1 MPFLE
6 EGRIMKRLAGL
17 AAATLVA
24 CGAHAADQLKIGFL
38 STLSG
43 PAGGIGVEIRD
54 GFNLALKLAGGK
66 LGGLPTELVVADDT
80 LNPDT
85 GRQLAERML
94 KRDRVNLV
102 TGIVFSNVMLAVWPT
117 IEQAKVFY
125 VAPNATPTA
134 ITGKG
139 CSPYFFS
146 ASWPNEAHHEAAG
159 QFASSKGYKNAYLIA
174 PNYPAGKDALTGFKR
189 MYKGNVVAE
198 VYSKLNQLDYSAEL
212 AQIRAAHPEALYA
225 FLPGGMGINFIK
237 QFVAAGL
244 SKDIQLIVPGFV
256 SDQDVVR
263 AVGEPMLGLFDT
275 SQWAYDL
282 DNDANRKF
290 VSAFEKEY
298 KRIPTLYAEQGYTA
312 ALVIDQAVR
321 DAKGKV
327 EDEKA
332 FHAALMKAPERA
344 KTPRGQFKE
353 AANGTPIQDYYVRAL
368 VKDREGRIVNKKIA
382 TILHEHRDY
391 WAKDCN
397 MK

>member
-1 MPFLE
+1 
-6 EGRIMKRLAGL
+6 MKRRLATL
-17 AAATLVA
+17 AAAALVSFSA
-24 CGAHAADQLKIGFL
+24 GAANELKIGFL

-43 PAGGIGVEIRD
+43 PAGGIGIEIRD
-54 GFNLALKLAGGK
+54 GFNLALKLAGNK
-66 LGGLPTELVVADDT
+66 LGNLPTEVIFADDT

-85 GRQLAERML
+85 GRQLAERLL
-94 KRDRVNLV
+94 KRDRVNLM
-102 TGIVFSNVMLAVWPT
+102 TGIVFSNVMLAAWPT
-117 IEQAKVFY
+117 IQEAKVFY
-125 VAPNATPTA
+125 IAPNATPTS

-139 CSPYFFS
+139 CSPYFYS

-159 QFASSKGYKNAYLIA
+159 EFANSRGFKNIYLIA
-174 PNYPAGKDALTGFKR
+174 PNYPAGKDSLTGFKR

-212 AQIRAAHPEALYA
+212 AQIRAAKPDALYA

-244 SKDIQLIVPGFV
+244 SKDIQLVVPGFV

-263 AVGEPMLGLFDT
+263 AVGDPMLGLFDT
-275 SQWAYDL
+275 SHWAYDL

-290 VSAFEKEY
+290 VAEFEKEY
-298 KRIPTLYAEQGYTA
+298 KRIPSLFAEQGYTA
-312 ALVIDQAVR
+312 ALIIDQAVR

-344 KTPRGQFKE
+344 NTPRGHFKE

-368 VKDREGRIVNKKIA
+368 VKDRDGRIVNRKVN
-382 TILHEHRDY
+382 TILRQHRDY
-391 WAKDCN
+391 WAKDCS

>member
-1 MPFLE
+1 L
-6 EGRIMKRLAGL
+6 GL
-17 AAATLVA
+17 GAAMLIALSA
-24 CGAHAADQLKIGFL
+24 QAANELKIGFL

-43 PAGGIGVEIRD
+43 PAGGIGNEIRD

-66 LGGLPTELVVADDT
+66 LGALPTEVIFADDT

-85 GRQLAERML
+85 GKQLMERLL

-117 IEQAKVFY
+117 IEEAKIFY
-125 VAPNATPTA
+125 IAPNATPTSL
-134 ITGKG
+134 TGKG

-159 QFASSKGYKNAYLIA
+159 AFAQSKGFKNAYLIA

-189 MYKGNVVAE
+189 TYKGTIVNE
-198 VYSKLNQLDYSAEL
+198 FYSKLNQLDYSAEL
-212 AQIRAAHPEALYA
+212 AQIRAAKPDALYA

-244 SKDIQLIVPGFV
+244 SNEVQLIVPGFV

-282 DNDANRKF
+282 DNDANQKF
-290 VSAFEKEY
+290 VAEFQKEY

-312 ALVIDQAVR
+312 ALIIDQAVR

-327 EDEKA
+327 EDAKA
-332 FHAALMKAPERA
+332 FRAALMKAPERA
-344 KTPRGQFKE
+344 KTPRGKWKE

-368 VKDREGRIVNKKIA
+368 VKDREGRIVNRKIS
-382 TILHEHRDY
+382 TILKDHGDF
-391 WAKDCN
+391 WAKDCS

>member
-1 MPFLE
+1 MH
-6 EGRIMKRLAGL
+6 RKVAS
-17 AAATLVA
+17 AAIGALFA
-24 CGAHAADQLKIGFL
+24 FSAHAANELKIGFL

-43 PAGGIGVEIRD
+43 PAGAIGIEIRD
-54 GFNLALKLAGGK
+54 GFNLAVKNAGGK
-66 LGGLPTELVVADDT
+66 LGGLPTEVIFADDT

-85 GRQLAERML
+85 GRQLAERLL
-94 KRDRVNLV
+94 KRDRVNLM
-102 TGIVFSNVMLAVWPT
+102 TGVVFSNVMLAAWPT
-117 IEQAKVFY
+117 IHEAKVFY
-125 VAPNATPTA
+125 IAPNATPTS

-139 CSPYFFS
+139 CSPYFHS

-159 QFASSKGYKNAYLIA
+159 EFANSKGYKNTYLIA

-189 MYKGNVVAE
+189 MYKGNIVAE

-212 AQIRAAHPEALYA
+212 AQIRAAKPEALYA

-237 QFVAAGL
+237 QFVGSGL
-244 SKDIQLIVPGFV
+244 SKDIQLILPGFV

-263 AVGEPMLGLFDT
+263 AVGDPMLGLFDT
-275 SQWAYDL
+275 SHWAYDL

-290 VSAFEKEY
+290 VADFEKEY
-298 KRIPTLYAEQGYTA
+298 KRIPSLFAEQGYTA
-312 ALVIDQAVR
+312 ALIIDQAVR

-344 KTPRGQFKE
+344 NTPRGHFKE

-368 VKDREGRIVNKKIA
+368 VKDKEGRIVNRKIG
-382 TILHEHRDY
+382 TILKQHQDY
-391 WAKDCN
+391 WLKDCN

>member
-1 MPFLE
+1 MH
-6 EGRIMKRLAGL
+6 RKVAS
-17 AAATLVA
+17 AAIGALFA
-24 CGAHAADQLKIGFL
+24 LSAHAANELKIGFL

-43 PAGGIGVEIRD
+43 PAGAIGIEIRD
-54 GFNLALKLAGGK
+54 GFNLAVKNAGGK
-66 LGGLPTELVVADDT
+66 LGGLPTEVIFADDT

-85 GRQLAERML
+85 GRQLAERLL
-94 KRDRVNLV
+94 KRDRVNLM
-102 TGIVFSNVMLAVWPT
+102 TGVVFSNVMLAAWPT
-117 IEQAKVFY
+117 IHEAKVFY
-125 VAPNATPTA
+125 IAPNATPTS

-139 CSPYFFS
+139 CSPYFYS

-159 QFASSKGYKNAYLIA
+159 EFANSKGYKNTYLIA

-189 MYKGNVVAE
+189 MYKGNIVAE

-212 AQIRAAHPEALYA
+212 AQIRAAKPEALYA

-237 QFVAAGL
+237 QFNAAGL
-244 SKDIQLIVPGFV
+244 AKEVQLIVPGFAA
-256 SDQDVVR
+256 DQDIVR
-263 AVGEPMLGLFDT
+263 AVGDPMVGLFDT
-275 SQWAYDL
+275 SHWAYDL

-290 VSAFEKEY
+290 VAEFEKEY
-298 KRIPTLYAEQGYTA
+298 KRIPSLFAEQGYTA

-344 KTPRGQFKE
+344 NTPRGHFKE

-368 VKDREGRIVNKKIA
+368 VKDKEGRIVNRKIG
-382 TILHEHRDY
+382 TILKQHQDY
-391 WAKDCN
+391 WLKDCS

>member
-1 MPFLE
+1 MH
-6 EGRIMKRLAGL
+6 RKLAS
-17 AAATLVA
+17 AAIGALFA
-24 CGAHAADQLKIGFL
+24 FSAHAANELKIGFL

-43 PAGGIGVEIRD
+43 PAGAIGIEIRD
-54 GFNLALKLAGGK
+54 GFNLAVKNAGGK
-66 LGGLPTELVVADDT
+66 LGGLPTEVIFADDT

-85 GRQLAERML
+85 GRQLAERLL
-94 KRDRVNLV
+94 KRDRVNLM

-117 IEQAKVFY
+117 VHEAKVFY
-125 VAPNATPTA
+125 IAPNATPTS

-139 CSPYFFS
+139 CSPYFYS

-159 QFASSKGYKNAYLIA
+159 EFANSKGYKNTYLIA

-189 MYKGNVVAE
+189 MYKGNIVAE

-212 AQIRAAHPEALYA
+212 AQIRAAKPEALYA

-237 QFVAAGL
+237 QFVGSGL
-244 SKDIQLIVPGFV
+244 SKDIQLILPGFV

-263 AVGEPMLGLFDT
+263 AVGDPMLGLFDT
-275 SQWAYDL
+275 SHWAYDL

-290 VSAFEKEY
+290 VADFEKEY
-298 KRIPTLYAEQGYTA
+298 KRIPSLFAEQGYTA
-312 ALVIDQAVR
+312 ALIIDQAVR

-344 KTPRGQFKE
+344 NTPRGHFKE

-368 VKDREGRIVNKKIA
+368 VKDKEGRIVNRKIG
-382 TILHEHRDY
+382 TILKQHQDY
-391 WAKDCN
+391 WLKDCN

>member
-1 MPFLE
+1 
-6 EGRIMKRLAGL
+6 MKGRLATL
-17 AAATLVA
+17 AAAALVSF
-24 CGAHAADQLKIGFL
+24 GAHAANELKIGFL

-43 PAGGIGVEIRD
+43 PAGAIGIEIRD
-54 GFNLALKLAGGK
+54 GFNLALKLAGNK
-66 LGGLPTELVVADDT
+66 LGNLPTEVVYADDT

-85 GRQLAERML
+85 GRQLAERLL
-94 KRDRVNLV
+94 KRDRVNLM

-117 IEQAKVFY
+117 VHEAKVFY
-125 VAPNATPTA
+125 IAPNATPTA

-159 QFASSKGYKNAYLIA
+159 EFANSKGYKNAYLIA

-189 MYKGNVVAE
+189 MYKGNIVAE
-198 VYSKLNQLDYSAEL
+198 VYPKLNQLDYSSEL
-212 AQIRAAHPEALYA
+212 AQLRAAKPQTVYA

-237 QFVAAGL
+237 QFNAAGL
-244 SKDIQLIVPGFV
+244 AKEVQLIVPGFAA
-256 SDQDVVR
+256 DQDIVR
-263 AVGEPMLGLFDT
+263 AVGDPMVGLFDT
-275 SQWAYDL
+275 SHWAYDL

-290 VSAFEKEY
+290 VAEFEKEY
-298 KRIPTLYAEQGYTA
+298 KRIPSLFAEQGYTA
-312 ALVIDQAVR
+312 ALIIDQAVR

-344 KTPRGQFKE
+344 KTPRGSFKE

-368 VKDREGRIVNKKIA
+368 VKDREGRIVNKKIG
-382 TILHEHRDY
+382 TILHDHKDF
-391 WAKDCN
+391 WAKDCG

>member
-1 MPFLE
+1 MHS
-6 EGRIMKRLAGL
+6 RLAAFAL
-17 AAATLVA
+17 TALVSFSANAANE
-24 CGAHAADQLKIGFL
+24 LKIGFL

-66 LGGLPTELVVADDT
+66 LGNLPTEVIYADDT

-94 KRDRVNLV
+94 KRDRVNLM
-102 TGIVFSNVMLAVWPT
+102 TGVVFSNVMLAVWPT
-117 IEQAKVFY
+117 IQEAKVFY
-125 VAPNATPTA
+125 VAPNATPTS

-159 QFASSKGYKNAYLIA
+159 EFANSRGFKNVYLIA
-174 PNYPAGKDALTGFKR
+174 PNYPAGKDSLTGFKR
-189 MYKGNVVAE
+189 MYKGNIVAE

-244 SKDIQLIVPGFV
+244 SKDVQLIVPGFV

-275 SQWAYDL
+275 SHWAYDL

-290 VSAFEKEY
+290 VAEFEKEY
-298 KRIPTLYAEQGYTA
+298 KRIPSLFAEQGYTA
-312 ALVIDQAVR
+312 ALIIDQAVR

-344 KTPRGQFKE
+344 NTPRGHFKE

-368 VKDREGRIVNKKIA
+368 VKDRDGRIVNRKVN
-382 TILHEHRDY
+382 TILRQHRDY
-391 WAKDCN
+391 WAKDCS

>member
-1 MPFLE
+1 
-6 EGRIMKRLAGL
+6 MKRRLATL
-17 AAATLVA
+17 AAAALVSFSA
-24 CGAHAADQLKIGFL
+24 GAANELKIGFL

-43 PAGGIGVEIRD
+43 PAGGIGIEIRD
-54 GFNLALKLAGGK
+54 GFNLALKLAGNK
-66 LGGLPTELVVADDT
+66 LGNLPTEVIFADDT

-85 GRQLAERML
+85 GRQLAERLL
-94 KRDRVNLV
+94 KRDRVNLM
-102 TGIVFSNVMLAVWPT
+102 TGVVFSNVMLAAWPT
-117 IEQAKVFY
+117 IQEAKVFY
-125 VAPNATPTA
+125 IAPNATPTS

-139 CSPYFFS
+139 CSPYFYS

-159 QFASSKGYKNAYLIA
+159 EFANSRGFKNIYLIA
-174 PNYPAGKDALTGFKR
+174 PNYPAGKDSLTGFKR

-212 AQIRAAHPEALYA
+212 AQIRAAKPDALYA

-244 SKDIQLIVPGFV
+244 SKDIQLVVPGFV

-263 AVGEPMLGLFDT
+263 AVGDPMLGLFDT
-275 SQWAYDL
+275 SHWAYDL

-290 VSAFEKEY
+290 VAEFEKEY
-298 KRIPTLYAEQGYTA
+298 KRIPSLFAEQGYTA
-312 ALVIDQAVR
+312 ALIIDQAVR

-344 KTPRGQFKE
+344 NTPRGHFKE

-368 VKDREGRIVNKKIA
+368 VKDRDGRIVNRKVN
-382 TILHEHRDY
+382 TILRQHRDY
-391 WAKDCN
+391 WAKDCS